1 MGGYYREISPSVE
14 RQTPVEQALT
24 NPSLFN
30 VEQWFLPKQY
40 RIKTVE
46 EVIDTAHLHQLSEGD
61 LSFEAELLQTFVDD
75 TELRIPVMRQAL
87 ADENFEVIARQAHQ
101 IRGASSGV
109 GVPAMQ
115 ALARRL
121 ETIAKERKL
130 MDAPEVLIQMKMRI
144 EQVKTYIA
152 QIG

>member
-1 MGGYYREISPSVE
+1 M
-14 RQTPVEQALT
+14 EQAFT

-30 VEQWFLPKQY
+30 VEQWFLPKQH
-40 RIKTVE
+40 RSETVE

-75 TELRIPVMRQAL
+75 TELRLPVMRQAL
-87 ADENFEVIARQAHQ
+87 ADENFEVVARQAHQ

-130 MDAPEVLIQMKMRI
+130 LDGPEVLTLMKMRI
-144 EQVKTYIA
+144 EQIKTYIA
-152 QIG
+152 KMG